1 MRFIIAILALAGVWV
16 SVQSLR
22 IHNSTETHPCYL
34 NEKWDCEI
42 VEHSVYSEVKG
53 VPVATLG
60 IVGYLALA
68 VLALMGQQMLVSF
81 SSLIGMGY
89 ALYLAHIEKDVLMVW
104 CLYCVLSLGIMV
116 VITLFSLG
124 WLSFWGIRSRYE
136 ERHRG

>member
-1 MRFIIAILALAGVWV
+1 VRFIIAILALAGVWV

-22 IHNSTETHPCYL
+22 IHYSTETHPCYL
-34 NEKWDCEI
+34 NEKWDCDL
-42 VEHSVYSEVKG
+42 VEHSLYSEVKG
-53 VPVATLG
+53 VPVATMG
-60 IVGYLALA
+60 IAGYLALT
-68 VLALMGQQMLVSF
+68 VLALMGQRVLVSF

-136 ERHRG
+136 ERRRG

>member
-1 MRFIIAILALAGVWV
+1 VRFFIAILALAGVWA

-22 IHNSTETHPCYL
+22 IHYSTETHPCYI

-42 VEHSVYSEVKG
+42 VEHSIYAEVKG

-60 IVGYLALA
+60 IAGYLALA
-68 VLALMGQQMLVSF
+68 VLALAGQRMLVSV

-104 CLYCVLSLGIMV
+104 CLYCVISLGIMV
-116 VITLFSLG
+116 AITLFSLG
-124 WLSFWGIRSRYE
+124 WLSFWGIRSRHE
-136 ERHRG
+136 ERRAD